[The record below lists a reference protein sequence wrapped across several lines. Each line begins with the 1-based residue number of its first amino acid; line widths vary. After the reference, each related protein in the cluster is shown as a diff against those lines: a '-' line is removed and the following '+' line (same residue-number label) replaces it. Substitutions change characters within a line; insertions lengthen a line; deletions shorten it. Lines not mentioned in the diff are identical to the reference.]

1 MIIITVD
8 LAYSPKMC
16 LQLEFKASESELN
29 YTFPEALSIFKRSL
43 KHMPSMGPPPRLAV

>member
-1 MIIITVD
+1 MEDIFNCNNDNITVD

-29 YTFPEALSIFKRSL
+29 YKPHF
-43 KHMPSMGPPPRLAV
+43 PRLCLSLNVH